1 MFRATTLGLLFGTI
15 LIFGIQAT
23 SADACTRVLHVSQ
36 DGKQVVT
43 GRNMDWYEDLQ
54 SNLWLFPRSMEK
66 SGAAGENS
74 AKWVSKYG
82 SVIMAGFDAGTLD
95 GLNEKGLMV
104 NLLYLAETDFGKRDL
119 SRPGV
124 SWSAFTQYLLDN
136 FATVS
141 EAVDAMKSEPIQ
153 VVPSPVPGSVA
164 KPPTLHFSLS
174 DAAGDSA
181 IFEYLKGKLVIHH
194 SKAYAVMT
202 NSPTFDKQLVLDEYW
217 ETIGGKIMLPGTT
230 RAADRFVRASYYQK
244 NLPDPKNSREAIAGV
259 MSVMANV
266 SSPYGVGDPEKPN
279 ISQTIWRTAADN
291 LHKLYYFESTL
302 SPYII
307 WVDLKK
313 LDFSKGASVRVLK
326 TAGNYDLA
334 GDVTDQFEKAKP
346 FVFIGPD
353 TPIK

>member
-1 MFRATTLGLLFGTI
+1 MVKTITKMLLFGSI
-15 LIFGIQAT
+15 LIIGPYT
-23 SADACTRVLHVSQ
+23 TDADACSRVLHVSQ

-43 GRNMDWYEDLQ
+43 GRNMDWFEDLQ
-54 SNLWLFPRSMEK
+54 SNLWLFPRAMER

-74 AKWVSKYG
+74 AKWISKYG
-82 SVIMAGFDAGTLD
+82 SVVTAAFDMGTTD

-104 NLLYLAETDFGKRDL
+104 NLLYLAEADFGKRDV

-124 SWSAFTQYLLDN
+124 SWSIFTQYLLDN

-141 EAVDAMKSEPIQ
+141 EAVEAMKSEPIQ
-153 VVPSPVPGSVA
+153 VVPSPLPGSVS

-174 DAAGDSA
+174 DATGDSA

-194 SKAYAVMT
+194 GKAYVVMT
-202 NSPTFDKQLVLDEYW
+202 NSPTFDKQLALDEYW
-217 ETIGGKIMLPGTT
+217 ETIGGKAMLTATT

-244 NLPDPKNSREAIAGV
+244 HLPDPQNSREAIAGI

-266 SSPYGVGDPEKPN
+266 SSPYGVGDPERPN

-291 LHKLYYFESTL
+291 LHKVYYFESTQ

-307 WVDLKK
+307 WVDLKRV
-313 LDFSKGASVRVLK
+313 DFGEGISARALK
-326 TAGNYDLA
+326 TADNYNLA
-334 GDVTDQFEKAKP
+334 GDVTDQFEESKP

-353 TPIK
+353 STLK

>member
-1 MFRATTLGLLFGTI
+1 MLRTTTLGLLFSSI
-15 LIFGIQAT
+15 LIFGTQVT
-23 SADACTRVLHVSQ
+23 DADACSRVLHVSQ

-43 GRNMDWYEDLQ
+43 GRNMDWFEDLE
-54 SNLWLFPRSMEK
+54 SNLWLFPRGMEK
-66 SGAAGENS
+66 NGAAGENS

-82 SVIMAGFDAGTLD
+82 SVIMAAFDMGTTD

-104 NLLYLAETDFGKRDL
+104 NLLYLAETDFGKRDV

-136 FATVS
+136 YATVS
-141 EAVDAMKSEPIQ
+141 EAVEAMQSEPIQ
-153 VVPSPVPGSVA
+153 VVPSPLPGGVP

-174 DAAGDSA
+174 DATGDSA

-194 SKAYAVMT
+194 GKTYDVMT
-202 NSPTFDKQLVLDEYW
+202 NSPTFDKQLALDEYW
-217 ETIGGKIMLPGTT
+217 EEIGGKAMLPGTA

-244 NLPDPKNSREAIAGV
+244 HLPDPKNSREAIAGV

-279 ISQTIWRTAADN
+279 ISQTIWGTVADN
-291 LHKLYYFESTL
+291 KHGVYYFESTL

-307 WVDLKK
+307 WVDLKR
-313 LDFSKGASVRVLK
+313 LDFSKEASVRVVK
-326 TAGNYDLA
+326 TAGNYNLA
-334 GDVTDQFEKAKP
+334 GDVTDKFEKAKP

-353 TPIK
+353 NPMQ